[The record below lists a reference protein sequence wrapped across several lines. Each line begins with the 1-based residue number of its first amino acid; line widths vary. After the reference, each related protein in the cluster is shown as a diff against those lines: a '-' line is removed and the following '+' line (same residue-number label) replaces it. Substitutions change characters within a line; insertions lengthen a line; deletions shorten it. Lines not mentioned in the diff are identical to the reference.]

1 MSENEN
7 TTFQNLWD
15 AAKAVLRDK
24 FITINAYVI
33 KEEKAQINSLIS
45 ISRTWKERENYT

>member
-7 TTFQNLWD
+7 ITFQNLWD
-15 AAKAVLRDK
+15 AAQAVLRDK
-24 FITINAYVI
+24 FITINANVI
-33 KEEKAQINSLIS
+33 KEEKAQSIAWIS